1 MLHRK
6 LGNNRSKHR
15 AGNLKSSVRDIEMTD
30 DVTDWR
36 ELREFNAVD
45 LTKSFVLSWDTD
57 SESLLIDLDLYLCPD
72 HAFYEE
78 PRPAEK
84 ACFRPALLE
93 FPYCSDIKTDG
104 SGKKSQS
111 VTEAAVALGLG
122 AIEGLQRIG
131 EGRYEI
137 TGEFGQVEIGAERPL
152 LRLKGPI
159 A

>member
-1 MLHRK
+1 
-6 LGNNRSKHR
+6 
-15 AGNLKSSVRDIEMTD
+15 MTD
-30 DVTDWR
+30 DVTDWT

-45 LTKSFVLSWDTD
+45 LTASFVLSWDTE

-93 FPYCSDIKTDG
+93 FPYCDSIKSDNFSADR
-104 SGKKSQS
+104 KSVS
-111 VTEAAVALGLG
+111 DMAKALAHG
-122 AIEGLQRIG
+122 AISGLRRVG
-131 EGRYEI
+131 NGVYEI
-137 TGEFGQVEIGAERPL
+137 TGEFGRVEINAERPI

>member
-1 MLHRK
+1 M
-6 LGNNRSKHR
+6 N
-15 AGNLKSSVRDIEMTD
+15 D

-45 LTKSFVLSWDTD
+45 LSKSFLLSWDME
-57 SESLLIDLDLYLCPD
+57 SESLMIDLDLYLCPE

-84 ACFRPALLE
+84 ACYRPANLE
-93 FPYCSDIKTDG
+93 FPYCSRIRSDG
-104 SGKKSQS
+104 DRKDGQS
-111 VTEAAVALGLG
+111 VSDMAETLGLG
-122 AIEGLQRIG
+122 AIEGLRRIG
-131 EGRYEI
+131 EGVYEI
-137 TGEFGQVEIGAERPL
+137 KGDFGQIEIEAERPL

>member
-1 MLHRK
+1 
-6 LGNNRSKHR
+6 
-15 AGNLKSSVRDIEMTD
+15 MTD
-30 DVTDWR
+30 NITDWK

-45 LTKSFVLSWDTD
+45 LTKSFVLSWDTE
-57 SESLLIDLDLYLCPD
+57 SESLLIDLDLFLCLD
-72 HAFYEE
+72 HAFYEK

-93 FPYCSDIKTDG
+93 FPYCSGIMSGADAQDG
-104 SGKKSQS
+104 QS
-111 VTEAAVALGLG
+111 VSDIAATLEHG
-122 AIEGLQRIG
+122 AIAGLRRIG

-137 TGEFGQVEIGAERPL
+137 TGEFGHVKIDAERPL

>member
-1 MLHRK
+1 
-6 LGNNRSKHR
+6 
-15 AGNLKSSVRDIEMTD
+15 MTD

-36 ELREFNAVD
+36 KLREFNAVD
-45 LTKSFVLSWDTD
+45 LTRSFVLSWHTE
-57 SESLLIDLDLYLCPD
+57 SESLLIDLDLFLCPD

-93 FPYCSDIKTDG
+93 FPSCSGIMSGADAEDGQSVSDIAP
-104 SGKKSQS
+104 S
-111 VTEAAVALGLG
+111 LRHG
-122 AIEGLQRIG
+122 AIEGLKRIG

-137 TGEFGQVEIGAERPL
+137 TGEFGEIEIDAERPL
-152 LRLKGPI
+152 LRLKDPI